1 MGKPARIISKSR
13 TKNGK
18 IYLSLKGIITNW
30 TRIFKISTKI
40 VNKLISASSYL
51 WPKQCKYQNLIT
63 KDSLKIRGNSKIRS
77 MNIRSRRARGT
88 EHRFFCSGMRKS
100 LEFNQ
105 DTLTSNSTP
114 NWASTASKTK
124 YSLLM
129 RLFTCSQTLSKRWWW
144 WGQYYSRILTCCLT
158 IQVSH
163 TSMMFYLR
171 KASSSLR
178 SSFWAKP
185 FLIFSSLILTQ

>member
-1 MGKPARIISKSR
+1 MIRKSTGCKSGNTRSSLERVIKSWVCRPLDLLRNLHQTRRKFSTLKNILITTVRITINSRMSIRRTKRMRNPARTILKSR

-40 VNKLISASSYL
+40 VSKLISANSYL
-51 WPKQCKYQNLIT
+51 WPKQCKYQNSMT
-63 KDSLKIRGNSKIRS
+63 KDSLKIRGSSKIRS
-77 MNIRSRRARGT
+77 TSILSRRARGT

-114 NWASTASKTK
+114 NWASTA
-124 YSLLM
+124 
-129 RLFTCSQTLSKRWWW
+129 
-144 WGQYYSRILTCCLT
+144 
-158 IQVSH
+158 
-163 TSMMFYLR
+163 
-171 KASSSLR
+171 
-178 SSFWAKP
+178 
-185 FLIFSSLILTQ
+185 